1 MNQQIQAPRYLKHA
15 LQTALILWTVC
26 MGALT
31 LILFAVDTSPVFTML
46 NGVLFVLGMATY
58 ISLNWRL
65 KIERVTEPAE
75 PEFTYTANVSI
86 PKPSTSIYGYVY
98 IMKDISHTGQY
109 KIGRSIHPGERL
121 NMFAVKL
128 PIETKVI
135 HVIACEDYIKAESML
150 HDVFAEYRG
159 RGEWFTLN
167 DSQVLLL
174 KSIKKL

>member
-1 MNQQIQAPRYLKHA
+1 MAQQIQAPRYLKHA
-15 LQTALILWTVC
+15 LQIAMILWTA
-26 MGALT
+26 GAGILM
-31 LILFAVDTSPVFTML
+31 LIVLASDTSPVFTAI
-46 NGVLFVLGMATY
+46 NGVLFVLGVWVCIAM
-58 ISLNWRL
+58 NWRI
-65 KIERVTEPAE
+65 KIERIPEHTEPE
-75 PEFTYTANVSI
+75 YTYATTVNI
-86 PKPSTSIYGYVY
+86 PRPSTSVYGYVY
-98 IMKDISHTGQY
+98 IMQDISHTGQY

-135 HVIACEDYIKAESML
+135 HVIPCENYIKAESML
-150 HDVFAEYRG
+150 HDVFADVRG